1 MSPRCLFLVLVP
13 LVLLSGCTLFREVRE
28 ERYNRNNISGERWLS
43 DQTNPAL
50 IDVSGRW
57 TSGDW
62 GAGRFTQAGRRVRGS
77 LGDYQVSGVVSGA
90 KAYLLFS
97 SGDWYYYSAVLEE
110 VRPGLLAGH
119 FTRAIPFT
127 RLAIRPMRLKRE
139 N

>member
-1 MSPRCLFLVLVP
+1 MKSLRLFLLLLP
-13 LVLLSGCTLFREVRE
+13 LLFISGCSVVREVRE
-28 ERYNRNNISGERWLS
+28 ERYNRNNLAGERWLS
-43 DQTNPAL
+43 DQTQSAL
-50 IDVSGRW
+50 IDISGRW

-62 GAGRFTQAGRRVRGS
+62 GSGRLTQAGRKVRGT
-77 LGDYQVSGVVSGA
+77 LGDYQVTGVVSGA

-110 VRPGLLAGH
+110 IRPGLLAGH

-127 RLAIRPMRLKRE
+127 KFAIRPMRLKRE